1 MMDKEIIKALECCI
15 KKKCTNCPHTK
26 MFCSDTVAMEHALD
40 LIKRQQKEIEMLKKT
55 EIEIDDFC
63 RRLCRMRMLNG
74 NAIASYEDLQNYIQQ
89 EKSEAIK
96 EFAERLKN
104 KIKIECNPYGR
115 PTFDYETSIAI
126 MRYINNLVEG
136 IVED

>member
-1 MMDKEIIKALECCI
+1 MTDKEIIKALECCI
-15 KKKCTNCPHTK
+15 KKECTNCPHKK

-40 LIKRQQKEIEMLKKT
+40 LTKRQQKEIERLKIENQSLRSAANSYKLHYNKART
-55 EIEIDDFC
+55 E
-63 RRLCRMRMLNG
+63 
-74 NAIASYEDLQNYIQQ
+74 AV
-89 EKSEAIK
+89 K

-126 MRYINNLVEG
+126 MRYIDNFVEG
-136 IVED
+136 MVGENNDRD